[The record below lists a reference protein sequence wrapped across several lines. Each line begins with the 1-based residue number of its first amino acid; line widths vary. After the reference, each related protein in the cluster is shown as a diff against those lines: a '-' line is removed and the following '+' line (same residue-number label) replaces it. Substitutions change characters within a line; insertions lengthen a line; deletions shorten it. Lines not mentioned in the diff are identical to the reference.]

1 MRQIISIIS
10 HKSACTAELESH
22 VNNVQIN
29 PHNKALNGLDAA
41 FFVFFLCNIKRNQL
55 ETLPKRN

>member
-1 MRQIISIIS
+1 MREIIIIIS

-22 VNNVQIN
+22 VNNAQIN
-29 PHNKALNGLDAA
+29 PHNKALNGLDAG
-41 FFVFFLCNIKRNQL
+41 FFFKCNIKRNQL

>member
-1 MRQIISIIS
+1 MREIISIIS

-41 FFVFFLCNIKRNQL
+41 FFVFF
-55 ETLPKRN
+55 